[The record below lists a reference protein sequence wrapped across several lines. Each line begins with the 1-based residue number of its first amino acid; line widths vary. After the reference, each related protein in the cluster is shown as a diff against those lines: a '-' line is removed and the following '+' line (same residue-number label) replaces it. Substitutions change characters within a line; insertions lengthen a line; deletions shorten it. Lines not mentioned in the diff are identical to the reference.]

1 VTDGPGRDVGDDDV
15 GDEPDETGDVDDAG
29 DDGVVVEQ
37 VVVEQVPAALAGERL
52 DRVVSLITG
61 RSRRDASA
69 LVSDGAVRIDGRA
82 VRGRAHRLAEGEE
95 IAIDVGEPAAPV
107 ELAPDPVVVVD
118 EVYVDDDVI
127 VIDKPPGLVVHP
139 GAGHLTSTAVQGLL
153 ARHPDLAGVGP
164 DPSRPGIV
172 HRIDRDTSGLLVV
185 ARSEVA
191 YRSLTAQLA
200 ARTVER
206 RYLGLVWGH
215 VAEPAGEIDGP
226 IARSARDPLR
236 MTVSA
241 AGKPARTG
249 YTVDR
254 TFSDPVE
261 VTLVTCRLFTGRTH
275 QIRVHMRSIGHPI
288 VGDHRYDGYRQSL
301 VTPRLFLHAATLGFE
316 HPVTGAWLRFESP
329 LPADLATVLDRLR

>member
-1 VTDGPGRDVGDDDV
+1 MSGENVGDGV
-15 GDEPDETGDVDDAG
+15 GDTSDGDGVDD
-29 DDGVVVEQ
+29 DW

-82 VRGRAHRLAEGEE
+82 VRGRAHRLVEGDE
-95 IAIDVGEPAAPV
+95 IAIDVGGPAAPV
-107 ELAPDPVVVVD
+107 ELAPAPDVVVD
-118 EVYVDDDVI
+118 EVYADDDVI

-139 GAGHLTSTAVQGLL
+139 GAGHLTGTAVQGLL

-164 DPSRPGIV
+164 DPSRPGVV

-185 ARSEVA
+185 ARSEAA
-191 YRSLTAQLA
+191 YRSLVGQLA

-215 VAEPAGEIDGP
+215 LAAPAGEIDGP

-241 AGKPARTG
+241 AGKEARTG
-249 YTVDR
+249 YTVDQA
-254 TFSDPVE
+254 FSDPVD

-288 VGDHRYDGYRQSL
+288 VGDHRYDGYRQSFE
-301 VTPRLFLHAATLGFE
+301 TPRLFLHAATLGFE
-316 HPVTGAWLRFESP
+316 HPVTGEWLQFESP
-329 LPADLATVLDRLR
+329 LPDDLAAVLARLG

>member
-1 VTDGPGRDVGDDDV
+1 VTD
-15 GDEPDETGDVDDAG
+15 DEVDDELDVEVDDERIADAPRAG
-29 DDGVVVEQ
+29 AHLVVE
-37 VVVEQVPAALAGERL
+37 VVPAALAGERV

-61 RSRRDASA
+61 LSRREASA
-69 LVSDGAVRIDGRA
+69 LLDDGR
-82 VRGRAHRLAEGEE
+82 VQVDGRPNPGRAQRLAEGEE
-95 IAIDVGEPAAPV
+95 VAI
-107 ELAPDPVVVVD
+107 ELDPPTDPTRLEPDPAVVVD

-127 VIDKPPGLVVHP
+127 VIDKRPGLVVHP
-139 GAGHLTSTAVQGLL
+139 GAGNRQGTVVQGLL

-191 YRSLTAQLA
+191 YRSLVDQLS

-206 RYLGLVWGH
+206 RYRGLVWGH
-215 VAEPAGEIDGP
+215 FAAPAGEIDGP

-241 AGKPARTG
+241 AGKEARTG
-249 YTVDR
+249 YVVDR
-254 TFSDPVE
+254 AYTDPVD

-288 VGDHRYDGYRQSL
+288 VGDHRYGGYRQSL
-301 VTPRLFLHAATLGFE
+301 ETPRLFLHAATLGFE
-316 HPVTGAWLRFESP
+316 HPVTGDWLRFEST
-329 LPADLATVLDRLR
+329 LPSDLTGVLDRLR